1 MHRARSAEH
10 PRWPTYTRLM
20 ASLFWGRTRKNQ
32 QQDEQDRDLAQRAGR
47 ALVEADER
55 LRLTSDE
62 LDFAVAELGDA
73 ATADLRDAV
82 TSVRTHL
89 GEAFRLHQLSTDH
102 IPDTPEELRERNA
115 RIVQLADWAQDLLD
129 AKTADLERAVAK
141 VREAPA
147 VVENVRSEA
156 QRIRAQVPQ
165 AHETVARLR
174 QRYSDGAVRQV
185 ADNAAE
191 VEQLISFAEHSLDV
205 AARRRDSGNA
215 AASTVALEAAT
226 EGIRRSATLLEAV
239 ETYEIE
245 ALRAESTLA
254 AVVAD
259 SRGDLI
265 AVRDVPATPAVA
277 SAAADLEAALA
288 ALPGAGTPSDP
299 FADLSRLRE
308 ANSALDRAVDTA
320 RDRAA
325 RPVPSRDQ
333 LAHAIDDAERQLAV
347 ARDVV
352 AGHRGYIGADAR
364 TRLAEAERAL
374 TDVHRYGSDEESRD
388 QAFGLARRAASLA
401 AEALDLARRD
411 IDGGQAGYGRDDW
424 GGRDDRGGG
433 DRRRGGGSGGG
444 YGGGAY
450 GGGRRSNDL
459 GGLAGGL
466 LGGMVLG
473 ELFEDFFD

>member
-1 MHRARSAEH
+1 
-10 PRWPTYTRLM
+10 M

-32 QQDEQDRDLAQRAGR
+32 QQDELDSQDAVLAQRAGR

-55 LRLTSDE
+55 LRLTTDE
-62 LDFAVAELGDA
+62 LGFAVAELGEA

-82 TSVRTHL
+82 ESVRTHL
-89 GEAFRLHQLSTDH
+89 GEAFRLHQLNTDH

-129 AKTADLERAVAK
+129 ARTADLERAVSK

-156 QRIRAQVPQ
+156 TRIRGQVPH
-165 AHETVARLR
+165 AHETVTRLGE
-174 QRYSDGAVRQV
+174 RYSSGAVRQV

-191 VEQLISFAEHSLDV
+191 AEQLISFAEHSLDV
-205 AARRRDSGNA
+205 AARRRDSGNNA
-215 AASTVALEAAT
+215 AATVALEAAT

-239 ETYEIE
+239 ETFEIE

-265 AVRDVPATPAVA
+265 AVRDVPATPDVTR
-277 SAAADLEAALA
+277 AAAELEAALA
-288 ALPGAGTPSDP
+288 ALPAAGTPSDP
-299 FADLSRLRE
+299 FGNLSRLRE
-308 ANSALDRAVDTA
+308 ANTALDRAVDVA
-320 RDRAA
+320 RERAA
-325 RPVPSRDQ
+325 RPVPGRDQ

-347 ARDVV
+347 ARDVI

-364 TRLAEAERAL
+364 TRLAEAERTL
-374 TDVHRYGSDEESRD
+374 TDVHRCGSDDDSRE
-388 QAFGLARRAASLA
+388 QAFGLARRSATLA
-401 AEALDLARRD
+401 AQALDLARQD
-411 IDGGQAGYGRDDW
+411 IDGGRDQGWGDDGWDDGRGDRDRRGGYGRGAAGLGGLGALGGLA
-424 GGRDDRGGG
+424 GGRGRGRGG
-433 DRRRGGGSGGG
+433 DLGG
-444 YGGGAY
+444 
-450 GGGRRSNDL
+450 L

-473 ELFEDFFD
+473 EVFDDLFD

>member
-1 MHRARSAEH
+1 
-10 PRWPTYTRLM
+10 M
-20 ASLFWGRTRKNQ
+20 ASLFWGRTRRNQ
-32 QQDEQDRDLAQRAGR
+32 QQDERDAADADLAQRAGR

-62 LDFAVAELGDA
+62 LDFAVAELGEA
-73 ATADLRDAV
+73 ATADLREAV

-89 GEAFRLHQLSTDH
+89 GEAFRLHQLNTDH

-129 AKTADLERAVAK
+129 ARTADLERAVAK

-147 VVENVRSEA
+147 VVENVRNEA

-174 QRYSDGAVRQV
+174 RRYSEAAVRQV

-205 AARRRDSGNA
+205 AARRRDAGNA

-265 AVRDVPATPAVA
+265 AVREVPATPEVT
-277 SAAADLEAALA
+277 AAAGDLETALA
-288 ALPGAGTPSDP
+288 ALPPAGTPSDP
-299 FADLSRLRE
+299 FADLTRLRE
-308 ANSALDRAVDTA
+308 ANTALDRAVAKA
-320 RDRAA
+320 RERAA

-333 LAHAIDDAERQLAV
+333 LDHAIDDAERQLAV
-347 ARDVV
+347 ARDVI

-374 TDVHRYGSDEESRD
+374 TDVHRYGSDEDSRD

-401 AEALDLARRD
+401 SEALDLARRD

-424 GGRDDRGGG
+424 GDRDDRFGG
-433 DRRRGGGSGGG
+433 DRRRGGYGPGGFGGG
-444 YGGGAY
+444 F

>member
-1 MHRARSAEH
+1 
-10 PRWPTYTRLM
+10 M
-20 ASLFWGRTRKNQ
+20 ASLFWGRTRKDKQ
-32 QQDEQDRDLAQRAGR
+32 QQDELDAHDRDLAQRAGR

-55 LRLTSDE
+55 LRLTADE
-62 LDFAVAELGDA
+62 LGFAVAELGEA

-89 GEAFRLHQLSTDH
+89 GEAFRLHQLNTDH

-129 AKTADLERAVAK
+129 SRTADLERAVAR

-147 VVENVRSEA
+147 VVENVRTEA
-156 QRIRAQVPQ
+156 SRIRTQIPH

-174 QRYSDGAVRQV
+174 QRYTENAVRQV

-191 VEQLISFAEHSLDV
+191 ADQLLSFAEHSLEV

-226 EGIRRSATLLEAV
+226 EGVRRSSTLLEAV
-239 ETYEIE
+239 ESYEIE

-265 AVRDVPATPAVA
+265 AVRSVPVTPDVTSAA
-277 SAAADLEAALA
+277 SALEAALA
-288 ALPGAGTPSDP
+288 ALPAPGSPTDP
-299 FADLSRLRE
+299 FANLSRLRE
-308 ANSALDRAVDTA
+308 ANTALDRAVDVA

-325 RPVPSRDQ
+325 RPIPSPAQ

-347 ARDVV
+347 ARDVI

-364 TRLAEAERAL
+364 TRLAEAERTL
-374 TDVHRYGSDEESRD
+374 SDVHRHGSGEDARE
-388 QAFGLARRAASLA
+388 QAVALARRAAQLA
-401 AEALDLARRD
+401 SEALDAARRD
-411 IDGGQAGYGRDDW
+411 IDGGRGEQWDRREDDSFGARGGQGGFGFGGL
-424 GGRDDRGGG
+424 GGRG
-433 DRRRGGGSGGG
+433 
-444 YGGGAY
+444 
-450 GGGRRSNDL
+450 RSNDL
-459 GGLAGGL
+459 GGLVGGV

-473 ELFEDFFD
+473 EIFEDFFD